1 MSSSFSNARVCL
13 ASLRGSNSHAAWCSN
28 YEFED
33 VICGIDDVDMFSL
46 QPGSNFEL
54 RRRLA
59 RSMIWKLGLHRA
71 IPHFNPGL
79 KPVRIERDYDLFA
92 FICMGPADL
101 IYLSAI
107 QGWKERCR
115 KKICF
120 MVEFYAGWTKEYA
133 HHLRLLEGF
142 DHVTQCFSGSAS
154 AVQETTGIASHHV
167 ALGADVFRF
176 TPYPNPPARTIDVYS
191 MGRRSEVVHQSLLKK
206 AANRELFYIYDTIP
220 GLLVQPKD
228 HRQHR
233 DLVANCA
240 KRSRFFAAYPAKVDV
255 AEETRGQSEVGARFY
270 EGAATGALLLGQAP
284 TIPAFAKEFHW
295 PDAVVDAGKT
305 EANLDA
311 VLATF
316 RNDPARYERASR
328 QNATHA
334 LRHFD
339 WAYRWQQMLDIVGL
353 KPSPKLIE
361 RTQQLHAL
369 AASAGKAAAA

>member
-1 MSSSFSNARVCL
+1 MSSSSSNARICI
-13 ASLRGSNSHAAWCSN
+13 ASLRGSNPHAAWCSN

-33 VICGIDDVDMFSL
+33 VICGIDNVDL
-46 QPGSNFEL
+46 LTLDAGPRFEL

-59 RSMIWKLGLHRA
+59 RTMIWKPGLNRV

-115 KKICF
+115 KKICY
-120 MVEFYAGWTKEYA
+120 MVEFYAGWTREYA
-133 HHLRLLEGF
+133 NHLRLLEGF
-142 DHVTQCFSGSAS
+142 DHVTQCFSGSVD
-154 AVQETTGIASHHV
+154 AVREATGIAAHHV
-167 ALGADVFRF
+167 PLGADTLRF

-191 MGRRSEVVHQSLLKK
+191 MGRRSDVVHQSLLKK
-206 AANRELFYIYDTIP
+206 AAGRELFYIYDTIP

-240 KRSRFFAAYPAKVDV
+240 KRSRFFVAYPAKVDV
-255 AEETRGQSEVGARFY
+255 ADETRGQSEVGARFY

-284 TIPAFAKEFHW
+284 TIPAFTKEFHW

-305 EANLDA
+305 GADLGA
-311 VLATF
+311 VLAAF

-339 WAYRWQQMLDIVGL
+339 WAFRWNQLLDIAGL
-353 KPSPKLIE
+353 KPGLRLSE
-361 RTQQLHAL
+361 RTRNLRAL
-369 AASAGKAAAA
+369 AASVEKAAAA

>member
-1 MSSSFSNARVCL
+1 MSSSSSNSRICI
-13 ASLRGSNSHAAWCSN
+13 ASLRGSNPHAAWCSN

-33 VICGIDDVDMFSL
+33 VICGIDDVDL
-46 QPGSNFEL
+46 LTLDAGPRFEL

-59 RSMIWKLGLHRA
+59 RTMIWKPGLNRV

-79 KPVRIERDYDLFA
+79 KPVRIERDYNLFA

-120 MVEFYAGWTKEYA
+120 MVEFYSGWTKEYA
-133 HHLRLLEGF
+133 NHLRLLEGF
-142 DHVTQCFSGSAS
+142 DHVTQCFNGSVS
-154 AVQETTGIASHHV
+154 AVEQATGIPSHHV
-167 ALGADVFRF
+167 PLGADVFRF
-176 TPYPNPPARTIDVYS
+176 TPYPNPPARTVDVYS
-191 MGRRSEVVHQSLLKK
+191 MGRRSEVVHQSLLEK

-240 KRSRFFAAYPAKVDV
+240 KRSRFFVAYPAKVDV

-295 PDAVVDAGKT
+295 SDAVVDAGKT
-305 EANLDA
+305 AGDLEA

-316 RNDPARYERASR
+316 RNDPVRYERASR
-328 QNATHA
+328 QNAVQA

-339 WAYRWQQMLDIVGL
+339 WAYRWQQLLEVAGL
-353 KPSPKLIE
+353 KPGRRLIE
-361 RTQQLHAL
+361 RTQQLQSL
-369 AASAGKAAAA
+369 AASVEKAAAA

>member
-1 MSSSFSNARVCL
+1 MSSPSPNARICI
-13 ASLRGSNSHAAWCSN
+13 ASLRGSNPHAAWCSN

-46 QPGSNFEL
+46 QPGLNFEL

-59 RSMIWKLGLHRA
+59 RTMIWKPGLHRA

-142 DHVTQCFSGSAS
+142 DHVTQCFSGSVS

-167 ALGADVFRF
+167 PLGADVFRF
-176 TPYPNPPARTIDVYS
+176 TPYPNPPARPIDVYS
-191 MGRRSEVVHQSLLKK
+191 MGRRSDVVHQSLLKK

-305 EANLDA
+305 EADLDA

-316 RNDPARYERASR
+316 RNDPARFAAASKR
-328 QNATHA
+328 NALEA
-334 LRHFD
+334 IKHFD
-339 WAYRWQQMLDIVGL
+339 WSYRWREMLRIVGMEL
-353 KPSPKLIE
+353 SSKHRE
-361 RTQQLHAL
+361 REKQLVSL
-369 AASAGKAAAA
+369 AAQVEATA